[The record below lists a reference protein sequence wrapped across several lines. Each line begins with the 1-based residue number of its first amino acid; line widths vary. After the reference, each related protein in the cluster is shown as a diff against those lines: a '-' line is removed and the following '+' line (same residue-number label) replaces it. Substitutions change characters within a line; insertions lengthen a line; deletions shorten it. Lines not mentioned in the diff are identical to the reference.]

1 MSVITKVTTQKRK
14 GHYNIFLD
22 GHFAFGVSE
31 RTLAEFRL
39 LQGSEL
45 SNEQITE
52 IKEFEADSK
61 AIEVAMNYLSYQPR
75 SIYEVLLY
83 LKKYEI
89 SDSAAQSA
97 VSQLIDLGYLDDAKF
112 VELFIKNNLRVG
124 KDGPRSVEH
133 KLSQKGVDPE
143 IITQKLANVEMEEW
157 QDAGMRVVHSLV
169 HQTGKLS
176 LNEIKR
182 KAKTKL
188 MTHGFMGEIA
198 DMIVESLDLSEDE
211 DEQLEALKKQ
221 GAKAYRRY
229 RNQDEFTRKQK
240 VRRYLYQHGFSG
252 SEIDSFLNGELIN
265 LEELN
270 DY

>member
-1 MSVITKVTTQKRK
+1 MLVITKVTMQKRK

-39 LQGSEL
+39 LQGREL
-45 SNEQITE
+45 SDEQIAE
-52 IKEFEADSK
+52 IQKFEADSK
-61 AIEVAMNYLSYQPR
+61 AVEVAMNYLSYQPR
-75 SIYEVLLY
+75 SVYEVLLY

-97 VSQLIDLGYLDDAKF
+97 INQLTDLGYLDDVKF

-124 KDGPRSVEH
+124 KDGPRNVEH
-133 KLSQKGVDPE
+133 KLEQKGIDSE
-143 IITQKLANVEMEEW
+143 IITQKLAEVELRDW
-157 QDAGMRVVHSLV
+157 QDAGMRVIHSLV

-188 MTHGFMGEIA
+188 MMHGFMGEIA
-198 DMIVESLDLSEDE
+198 NEIIENLDLVKDE

-221 GAKAYRRY
+221 GTKAYRRY

-252 SEIDSFLNGELIN
+252 SEIDSFLNSELID
-265 LEELN
+265 LEQLN